1 MARLRFHQ
9 DTLLFFLILL
19 LLLQLGL
26 SSMQFSPVPSN
37 PLIGVSAPPQK
48 DGGFLR

>member
-1 MARLRFHQ
+1 MVRLRFHQ
-9 DTLLFFLILL
+9 DTLLFFLNLL

-26 SSMQFSPVPSN
+26 FAIQFHAVPSN
-37 PLIGVSAPPQK
+37 PLIGVSVQPQK